1 MPRRS
6 EREGGLLVMSKII
19 VLSLGGSL
27 IAPKEGFDL
36 KFLRG
41 FKKLI
46 LEFLK
51 QDYRFIIVCGGGQ
64 TARSYQ
70 ALAREFG
77 ELTPEDIDW
86 IGIHATR
93 LNAHFMRT
101 LFRKWA
107 HPVVVK
113 DPTRRLKW
121 REAILIAAGWQ
132 PGWSTDYD
140 AVKLAELYNAKIVI
154 NLSNIEYVCDSDP
167 RKNPQAKKLEKISWP
182 DFRKIV
188 GDQWVPGA
196 NLPFDP
202 VASREAQKSHLGV
215 IVMGGRDLKEV
226 AKAIRG
232 QKFKGTVIE

>member
-1 MPRRS
+1 
-6 EREGGLLVMSKII
+6 MSGKNGKII

-51 QDYRFIIVCGGGQ
+51 QDYSFIIVCGGGQ
-64 TARSYQ
+64 TARNYQ
-70 ALAREFG
+70 AIARQIG
-77 ELTPEDIDW
+77 ELTSEDIDW

-101 LFRKWA
+101 IFRKWA
-107 HPVVVK
+107 HPLVVK
-113 DPTRRLKW
+113 DPTRKLQW
-121 REAILIAAGWQ
+121 REKILVAAGWQ
-132 PGWSTDYD
+132 PGFSTDFD
-140 AVKLAELYNAKIVI
+140 AVKLAELYGAKVVI
-154 NLSNIEYVCDSDP
+154 NLSNIEYVCESDP

-202 VASREAQKSHLGV
+202 VASREAQKSRLRV
-215 IVMGGRDLKEV
+215 IVMSGRDLKEA
-226 AKAIRG
+226 AKAINGR
-232 QKFKGTVIE
+232 KFKGTVIE

>member
-1 MPRRS
+1 M
-6 EREGGLLVMSKII
+6 
-19 VLSLGGSL
+19 LSLGGSL
-27 IAPKEGFDL
+27 IAPKEGFDVE
-36 KFLRG
+36 FLRG

-46 LEFLK
+46 LDFLK
-51 QDYRFIIVCGGGQ
+51 RGFRFIIVCGGGQ

-101 LFRKWA
+101 IFRPWA

-113 DPTRRLKW
+113 DPTRKLKW
-121 REAILIAAGWQ
+121 TEKILVAAGWQ

-140 AVKLAELYNAKIVI
+140 AVKLAELYGAKIVI

-167 RKNPQAKKLEKISWP
+167 RKNPQAKKLERVSWP

-202 VASREAQKSHLGV
+202 VASREAEKNKLKV
-215 IVMGGRDLKEV
+215 IVMSGRDLKDV
-226 AKAIRG
+226 AKAING
-232 QKFKGTVIE
+232 QKFKGTIIE